1 MKTHILL
8 ARVLA
13 CAALVLVAP
22 GYSSEKIPVTG
33 SGFVA
38 KDDSLRTFFD
48 AMALQLKEPVIVSK
62 MAARKKITGNFEFHD
77 PNALLEKLSLQLGLI
92 WYFDG
97 QAIYIYDASEMRNA
111 VVSLRNVSLN
121 EFNNFLKRS
130 GLYNKN
136 YPLRGDNRKGT
147 FYVSGPPVYVD
158 MVVNAATM
166 MDKQNDGIELGR
178 QKIGV
183 MRLNNTFVGDRT
195 YNLRDQ
201 KMVIPGIA
209 TAIERLLQGEEQ
221 PLGNIVSSEPRRCQR
236 FQRMERKVKQ
246 QIMPV
251 A

>member
-1 MKTHILL
+1 
-8 ARVLA
+8 
-13 CAALVLVAP
+13 
-22 GYSSEKIPVTG
+22 
-33 SGFVA
+33 
-38 KDDSLRTFFD
+38 
-48 AMALQLKEPVIVSK
+48 
-62 MAARKKITGNFEFHD
+62 
-77 PNALLEKLSLQLGLI
+77 
-92 WYFDG
+92 
-97 QAIYIYDASEMRNA
+97 MRNA

-221 PLGNIVSSEPRRCQR
+221 PLG
-236 FQRMERKVKQ
+236 
-246 QIMPV
+246 
-251 A
+251 

>member
-13 CAALVLVAP
+13 CAALVLVTP

-158 MVVNAATM
+158 MVVNGKRTARAVLTGM
-166 MDKQNDGIELGR
+166 CYSAGSA
-178 QKIGV
+178 
-183 MRLNNTFVGDRT
+183 MRHGSSSLT
-195 YNLRDQ
+195 
-201 KMVIPGIA
+201 
-209 TAIERLLQGEEQ
+209 RLTGQSAMT
-221 PLGNIVSSEPRRCQR
+221 PSTWRR
-236 FQRMERKVKQ
+236 
-246 QIMPV
+246 
-251 A
+251 

>member
-92 WYFDG
+92 GISMGRLSIFMTPVKCAMPW
-97 QAIYIYDASEMRNA
+97 
-111 VVSLRNVSLN
+111 
-121 EFNNFLKRS
+121 FL
-130 GLYNKN
+130 Y
-136 YPLRGDNRKGT
+136 
-147 FYVSGPPVYVD
+147 
-158 MVVNAATM
+158 ATSHSM
-166 MDKQNDGIELGR
+166 
-178 QKIGV
+178 
-183 MRLNNTFVGDRT
+183 
-195 YNLRDQ
+195 
-201 KMVIPGIA
+201 
-209 TAIERLLQGEEQ
+209 
-221 PLGNIVSSEPRRCQR
+221 SSTI
-236 FQRMERKVKQ
+236 F
-246 QIMPV
+246 
-251 A
+251 

>member
-1 MKTHILL
+1 
-8 ARVLA
+8 
-13 CAALVLVAP
+13 
-22 GYSSEKIPVTG
+22 
-33 SGFVA
+33 
-38 KDDSLRTFFD
+38 
-48 AMALQLKEPVIVSK
+48 

-178 QKIGV
+178 Q
-183 MRLNNTFVGDRT
+183 
-195 YNLRDQ
+195 
-201 KMVIPGIA
+201 
-209 TAIERLLQGEEQ
+209 
-221 PLGNIVSSEPRRCQR
+221 
-236 FQRMERKVKQ
+236 
-246 QIMPV
+246 
-251 A
+251 

>member
-1 MKTHILL
+1 ML
-8 ARVLA
+8 AKWRH
-13 CAALVLVAP
+13 
-22 GYSSEKIPVTG
+22 E
-33 SGFVA
+33 
-38 KDDSLRTFFD
+38 
-48 AMALQLKEPVIVSK
+48 
-62 MAARKKITGNFEFHD
+62 KKITGNFEFHD

-178 QKIGV
+178 QKIG
-183 MRLNNTFVGDRT
+183 
-195 YNLRDQ
+195 
-201 KMVIPGIA
+201 
-209 TAIERLLQGEEQ
+209 
-221 PLGNIVSSEPRRCQR
+221 
-236 FQRMERKVKQ
+236 
-246 QIMPV
+246 
-251 A
+251 

>member
-13 CAALVLVAP
+13 CAALVLVTP

-147 FYVSGPPVYVD
+147 FYVSGHLSMLIWWSTPP
-158 MVVNAATM
+158 
-166 MDKQNDGIELGR
+166 
-178 QKIGV
+178 
-183 MRLNNTFVGDRT
+183 
-195 YNLRDQ
+195 
-201 KMVIPGIA
+201 P
-209 TAIERLLQGEEQ
+209 
-221 PLGNIVSSEPRRCQR
+221 
-236 FQRMERKVKQ
+236 
-246 QIMPV
+246 
-251 A
+251 